1 MTSASQPAIGSAIG
15 PTIGIDFGTTNTV
28 VSMTHGDGPATLVR
42 FPATAGDIFA
52 FRSALSFHAVMG
64 LDGRPNELVTEAGPW
79 AIEAYV
85 EDPLETRFIQSFKTF
100 AASAAFTETRILDK
114 RYLFE
119 DLLAAFLLKVR
130 DYAGSELAELPSRV
144 IVGRPVTFAGAA
156 PSEPLALSRYET
168 AFARMGFTEI
178 LYAYEPVGAAFFFA
192 RQLKEDATVL
202 VADFG
207 GGTSD
212 FSIVRFERAPSENGD
227 GKLRSTA
234 LARSGVGVA
243 GDAFDY
249 RIIDQLVSPEL
260 GKGSLYRAFDNRLPI
275 PQRYYTAFARWDQLA
290 LLRASKDMRD
300 IRALERTAMEPEK
313 IARLIEVLDDN
324 HGYALYRAVSSLKEA
339 LSSRQDA
346 IFRFE
351 AGSVLIEKAVKRSD
365 FEGWIAPE
373 LKAIETAV
381 DQALERSGLG
391 PEGVDRVFL
400 TGGSSFVPAVRDIL
414 LRRFGEA
421 RIESGGEFESIASG
435 LALIG
440 REDDLDLWSEKAG

>member
-1 MTSASQPAIGSAIG
+1 MTSAHQ

-28 VSMTHGDGPATLVR
+28 VSMTHGDGPATLVK
-42 FPATAGDIFA
+42 FPAAGGDIFA

-64 LDGRPNELVTEAGPW
+64 VGGQPNELVTEAGPW

-100 AASAAFTETRILDK
+100 AASAAFTETKILNK
-114 RYLFE
+114 RYQFE
-119 DLLAAFLLKVR
+119 DLLAAFLLKLKAHGG
-130 DYAGSELAELPSRV
+130 DAMAALPPRV
-144 IVGRPVTFAGAA
+144 IVGRPVTFAGGNPNEA
-156 PSEPLALSRYET
+156 LALSRYQA
-168 AFARMGFTEI
+168 AFARLGFTDI
-178 LYAYEPVGAAFFFA
+178 RYAYEPVGAAFFFA

-212 FSIVRFERAPSENGD
+212 FSIVRFERTPSED
-227 GKLRSTA
+227 GSEKLRSTA

-300 IRALERTAMEPEK
+300 IRALQRTAMEPEK

-339 LSSRQDA
+339 LSRQEEA
-346 IFRFE
+346 TFRFE
-351 AGSVLIEKAVKRSD
+351 AGSVLIEKAIKRSD

-391 PEGVDRVFL
+391 PDGVDRVFL
-400 TGGSSFVPAVRDIL
+400 TGGSSFVPAVRDIF
-414 LRRFGEA
+414 LRRFGQA
-421 RIESGGEFESIASG
+421 KIESGGEFESIASG

-440 REDDLDLWSEKAG
+440 RESDLDLWSERARLPA

>member
-1 MTSASQPAIGSAIG
+1 MTSVPQA
-15 PTIGIDFGTTNTV
+15 TIGIDFGTTNTV
-28 VSMTHGDGPATLVR
+28 VSMTRGDGPATLVK
-42 FPATAGDIFA
+42 FPTAGGDIFA
-52 FRSALSFHAVMG
+52 FRSALSFHAIMG
-64 LDGRPNELVTEAGPW
+64 TGGRANELVTEAGPW

-100 AASAAFTETRILDK
+100 AASAAFTETKILNK

-119 DLLAAFLLKVR
+119 DLLSDFLLKLKSHGG
-130 DYAGSELAELPSRV
+130 AAMEALPTRV
-144 IVGRPVTFAGAA
+144 IVGRPVTFAGGNPDEA
-156 PSEPLALSRYET
+156 LALSRYE
-168 AFARMGFTEI
+168 AGFKRLGFTDI
-178 LYAYEPVGAAFFFA
+178 RYAYEPVGAAFFFA
-192 RQLKEDATVL
+192 RQLKQDATVL

-234 LARSGVGVA
+234 LARSGVGLA

-313 IARLIEVLDDN
+313 IRRLIEVLDDN
-324 HGYALYRAVSSLKEA
+324 HGYALYRAVSALKEA
-339 LSSRQDA
+339 LSSQEEA
-346 IFRFE
+346 TFRFE
-351 AGSVLIEKAVKRSD
+351 AGSVLIEKIVKRTD

-391 PEGVDRVFL
+391 PDGVDRVFL
-400 TGGSSFVPAVRDIL
+400 TGGSSFVPAVREIFV
-414 LRRFGEA
+414 RRFGA
-421 RIESGGEFESIASG
+421 GKIESGGEFESIASG

-440 REDDLDLWSEKAG
+440 REDDLDLWSERAAPAA

>member
-1 MTSASQPAIGSAIG
+1 MAALPA
-15 PTIGIDFGTTNTV
+15 
-28 VSMTHGDGPATLVR
+28 
-42 FPATAGDIFA
+42 
-52 FRSALSFHAVMG
+52 
-64 LDGRPNELVTEAGPW
+64 
-79 AIEAYV
+79 
-85 EDPLETRFIQSFKTF
+85 
-100 AASAAFTETRILDK
+100 
-114 RYLFE
+114 
-119 DLLAAFLLKVR
+119 
-130 DYAGSELAELPSRV
+130 RV
-144 IVGRPVTFAGAA
+144 IVGRPVTFAGGNPNEA
-156 PSEPLALSRYET
+156 LALERYE
-168 AFARMGFTEI
+168 AGFKRLGFTDI
-178 LYAYEPVGAAFFFA
+178 RYAYEPVGAAFFFA

-212 FSIVRFERAPSENGD
+212 FSIVRFERSE

-260 GKGSLYRAFDNRLPI
+260 GKGSLYKAFDNRLPI

-300 IRALERTAMEPEK
+300 IRALERTAVEPEK

-339 LSSRQDA
+339 LSRDEEA
-346 IFRFE
+346 TFRFE
-351 AGSVLIEKAVKRSD
+351 AGSVLIEKHVKRTD
-365 FEGWIAPE
+365 FEGWITPE

-381 DQALERSGLG
+381 DQAMERSGLG

-400 TGGSSFVPAVRDIL
+400 TGGSSFVPAVRDIF

-421 RIESGGEFESIASG
+421 KIESGGEFESIASG

-440 REDDLDLWSEKAG
+440 RETDLDLWSEKAKLPA